1 MTNMLAEPAEQKQ
14 IIDWPEVLEAKRMVC
29 ENRLLPVME
38 QMNPRTLLVLQQMS
52 RHPESAEL
60 LTMIT
65 TDPDLPLAQAV
76 QILLNATSPQQ
87 DTHGANN

>member
-1 MTNMLAEPAEQKQ
+1 MPMESSEPRPLA
-14 IIDWPEVLEAKRMVC
+14 DWPEVLEAKRLAC

-52 RHPESAEL
+52 RHPESSEL

-76 QILLNATSPQQ
+76 QILLNATSPQ
-87 DTHGANN
+87 DTQGAND

>member
-1 MTNMLAEPAEQKQ
+1 MTNMLAESAEQKQ
-14 IIDWPEVLEAKRMVC
+14 IMDWPEVLEAKRLAC

-76 QILLNATSPQQ
+76 QILLNATSPQ
-87 DTHGANN
+87 DATDGANN

>member
-1 MTNMLAEPAEQKQ
+1 MPMEPSEPRPLT
-14 IIDWPEVLEAKRMVC
+14 DWPEVLEAKRLAC

-60 LTMIT
+60 LTIIT

-76 QILLNATSPQQ
+76 QILLNATSPQDAQ
-87 DTHGANN
+87 GANN

>member
-1 MTNMLAEPAEQKQ
+1 MPTEPSEPRPLT
-14 IIDWPEVLEAKRMVC
+14 DWPEVLEAKRLVC

-76 QILLNATSPQQ
+76 QILLNATSPQ
-87 DTHGANN
+87 DTQGANN

>member
-1 MTNMLAEPAEQKQ
+1 MPMEPSEPRPLT
-14 IIDWPEVLEAKRMVC
+14 DWPEVLEAKRLVC

-52 RHPESAEL
+52 RHPESSEL

-76 QILLNATSPQQ
+76 QILLNATSPQ
-87 DTHGANN
+87 DTQGAND

>member
-1 MTNMLAEPAEQKQ
+1 MSTERSESQPMMN
-14 IIDWPEVLEAKRMVC
+14 WPEVLDEKRLAC

-52 RHPESAEL
+52 RHPDSAEL

-65 TDPDLPLAQAV
+65 TDPNLPLAQAV
-76 QILLNATSPQQ
+76 QILLSATSPQ
-87 DTHGANN
+87 DTQGAND